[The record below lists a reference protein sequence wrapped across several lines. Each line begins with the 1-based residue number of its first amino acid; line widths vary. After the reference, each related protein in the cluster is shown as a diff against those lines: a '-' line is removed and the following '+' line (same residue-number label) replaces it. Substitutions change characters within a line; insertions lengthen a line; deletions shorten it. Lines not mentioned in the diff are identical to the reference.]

1 MVRTMTRRPT
11 LGWKSILAVAAATG
25 VVLWQIL
32 ACMESPMSFSPSGD
46 LAFTVMDPYGGDQ
59 LLAGRNTYRL
69 LVLGKD
75 GKLREL
81 ERTSS
86 HMLTGPGYS
95 PDGTQ
100 LAYLR
105 IALPTKQDLERAEAF
120 TRRVEWEEKQ
130 AREEAKQGK
139 PESADHMTLDT
150 QWIFAAPT
158 GTIDRAPRP
167 LHEVATEIGSLPGK
181 ELIKK
186 LPRRGALVPAELIVR
201 DAATGAITASV
212 PMDSPLS
219 KNANGNEGPYP
230 GFYLYTLPPQFLP
243 DGKKISVYLFPYSVI
258 ASVPDGELGLLSYG
272 FPGPLSPDGRTL
284 VSLPVL
290 DDKLHLYFST
300 IDGRHPVDVRLP
312 DGVSSSGVAWLD
324 NQRLAVLESAAKAG
338 AQGPQLHVYSAAGDV
353 LETITLAPIGKAS
366 DGDQGELAVSPDG
379 QHLVVSIGQTVRFLD
394 KAGQSL
400 GTWQSDTDFL
410 VQPTFTPDSKQ
421 VAFKLVS
428 KNAQRTVAIV
438 FFTPEGRRLSRVWI
452 PGIETPLG
460 GAKPAAVAGAA
471 SE

>member
-1 MVRTMTRRPT
+1 MTRRST

-46 LAFTVMDPYGGDQ
+46 LAFTVMDPYGVDQ

-139 PESADHMTLDT
+139 HPSDDHLKLDT
-150 QWIFAAPT
+150 NWIFAAPA
-158 GTIDRAPRP
+158 GTVDRAPRP
-167 LHEVATEIGSLPGK
+167 VHVIATDMGLPPVIK
-181 ELIKK
+181 ERIKD
-186 LPRRGALVPAELIVR
+186 LWRRGALIPTELVVR
-201 DAATGAITASV
+201 DAATGATTASV
-212 PMDSPLS
+212 PMDVPLS
-219 KNANGNEGPYP
+219 DWSSDRLQ
-230 GFYLYTLPPQFLP
+230 YLYTYPLARPQYLP
-243 DGKKISVYLFPYSVI
+243 DGRHVHVYLFPFSII
-258 ASVPDGELGLLSYG
+258 ANIPDGALGLLSYG
-272 FPGPLSPDGRTL
+272 FPGPLSPDGRAL

-312 DGVSSSGVAWLD
+312 DGVSPSGIAWLD

-366 DGDQGELAVSPDG
+366 DGNPGELAVSPDG
-379 QHLVVSIGQTVRFLD
+379 QHLVVSMGQTVRFLD

-400 GTWQSDTDFL
+400 GTWQHTEDML
-410 VQPTFTPDSKQ
+410 VQPTFTPDSKR

-428 KNAQRTVAIV
+428 ASAKRAIAIV
-438 FFTPEGRRLSRVWI
+438 FFTPEGTRLSRVPI